1 VSLRS
6 VSLSVGTRGNRL
18 PSVAGRVVAALYAA
32 VVAGGLGVVLV
43 PMGLSWTWL
52 TALCALVF
60 LARLVAG
67 LHHAVRSVGLLELEL
82 EGTPRLLVLRGPW
95 ATRRHALDE
104 VTAVQVWCDRGT
116 RLEVLLYNGSSVRV
130 EPGTPLRPDV
140 AALLGELLAPCGI
153 KVVDWGGAGADRH

>member
-1 VSLRS
+1 MSL
-6 VSLSVGTRGNRL
+6 VSVGTRGSRL

-52 TALCALVF
+52 AALCAVVL

-67 LHHAVRSVGLLELEL
+67 LHHAVRSVGLLEFEL
-82 EGTPRLLVLRGPW
+82 ERTPRLLVLRGPW
-95 ATRRHALDE
+95 ATRTHAVDE

-116 RLEVLLYNGSSVRV
+116 RVEVLLYNGSSVRL
-130 EPGTPLRPDV
+130 EPGAPLRQDV
-140 AALLGELLAPCGI
+140 AVLLRELLEPCGVT
-153 KVVDWGGAGADRH
+153 VVDWGGADAVRR